1 MIKVALLLSR
11 FDMTGMTTNT
21 IDLYHGLKH
30 FSGEV
35 DTYLIV
41 GDSSQYRQ
49 RGVERFYNIFTSD
62 DHFITYKSDLSNK
75 PRSIATAWRVARL
88 LRRGSFDLV
97 HCESPYYTFIP
108 KFCGIPF
115 IATMHVTDIHPT
127 FFYRRGAH
135 VISISRETTDW
146 AIKVCKHR
154 AADVTMV
161 PHGVSLRFAQPLS
174 YDLKQSVCNQY
185 SLPTDKV
192 IISLVG
198 SIEPRKGHD
207 LLLKAVAALPISI
220 RQAAHIIFVGSDKS
234 PGKKSQHWLD
244 SEIQKS
250 GLPTSMI
257 THIEFCDPY
266 PIYQLSDIMTLPSR
280 QEGFPLT
287 VIEAMMARCAVVR
300 TTSEGADIQ
309 INDGIDGFLFHIDD
323 VAHFSQIL
331 ARLITDKELR
341 DTISIRAQQKA
352 IDQFSETTMARNT
365 LSVYRKILAP
375 EITPPIYKVLIISNI
390 TNVKIRAER
399 H

>member
-21 IDLYHGLKH
+21 IDLYNGLKH

-35 DTYLIV
+35 DPYLIV
-41 GDSSQYRQ
+41 GDSPRYRQ
-49 RGVERFYNIFTSD
+49 RGVERFYNLFTSD
-62 DHFITYKSDLSNK
+62 DHFITYKSDLSTK

-88 LRRGSFDLV
+88 LRRGAYDLV

-115 IATMHVTDIHPT
+115 LTTMHVTDIHPT

-135 VISISRETTDW
+135 VISISHETTDW
-146 AIKVCKHR
+146 AINVCKHR

-161 PHGVSLRFAQPLS
+161 PHGVSCRFAQPLS
-174 YDLKQSVCNQY
+174 DAMKQSICRQY
-185 SLPTDKV
+185 ALPTDKV
-192 IISLVG
+192 LISLVG

-207 LLLKAVAALPISI
+207 VLIKAIAALPQSL
-220 RQAAHIIFVGSDKS
+220 RQDAHIIFVGSDKS
-234 PGKKSQHWLD
+234 QSKKSQHWLD
-244 SEIQKS
+244 CEIQKS

-257 THIEFCDPY
+257 TQIEFCDPY

-300 TTSEGADIQ
+300 TKSEGADIQ
-309 INDGIDGFLFHIDD
+309 INDGIDGYLFQIDD
-323 VAHFSQIL
+323 VAHFTQIL
-331 ARLITDKELR
+331 ARLIADKEFR
-341 DTISIRAQQKA
+341 ATISLRAQQKA
-352 IDQFSETTMARNT
+352 INQFSEATMARNT
-365 LSVYRKILAP
+365 LSVYRKILSP
-375 EITPPIYKVLIISNI
+375 EITPPDL
-390 TNVKIRAER
+390 
-399 H
+399 